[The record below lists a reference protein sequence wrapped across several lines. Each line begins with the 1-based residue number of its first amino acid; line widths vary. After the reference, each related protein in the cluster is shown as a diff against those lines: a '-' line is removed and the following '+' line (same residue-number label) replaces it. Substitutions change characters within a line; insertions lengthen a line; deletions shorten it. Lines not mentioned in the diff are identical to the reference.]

1 MVHIKPIETT
11 RELEAFCERASDFPY
26 LAVDTEFVGEGYFYP
41 QLCLI
46 QLAMPGN
53 RPDCVAAVD
62 PLSSQLSLEPLK
74 LLFENDSVVKVFHS
88 GRQDLAI
95 FFHEFGSLPMP
106 VFDTQL
112 SAMVCGYGQSVG
124 YDALVQDFAG
134 LRLDKSAR
142 LLNWSERPLSQKL
155 LKYALDDVI
164 HLRVIYL
171 ELSEQMRKLDRTH
184 WIQDELNILA
194 SPETYLVNPHDAW
207 KRIRKL
213 KQNGQF
219 LAILRELAAFREEK
233 ARSTNKPRNRILSDD
248 AMVHLAEMRPL
259 TVNQLS
265 KSRVLMK
272 SAKRSGTAEEIVN
285 AVRTG
290 LNTPRDKWPRLQ
302 RRSNPRLNAAVFELL
317 RVLLKVRAKDLGV
330 AEQILAT
337 TDELKDLAS
346 GDTETRQLS
355 GWRREVFGN
364 DAIKLRNGR
373 LAITADGEKLK
384 LVDLADLTA

>member
-1 MVHIKPIETT
+1 MDHIKPIETT
-11 RELEAFCERASDFPY
+11 RELEAFCERASEFPY
-26 LAVDTEFVGEGYFYP
+26 LAVDTEFVGEGFYHP

-46 QLAMPGN
+46 QLAMPGD
-53 RPDCVAAVD
+53 RSDCIAAVD
-62 PLSSQLSLEPLK
+62 PQSSQLSLEPLK
-74 LLFENDSVVKVFHS
+74 KLFENNSVVKVFHS

-95 FFHEFGSLPMP
+95 FFHEFGSLPIP

-124 YDALVQDFAG
+124 YDALVQDVAG

-142 LLNWSERPLSQKL
+142 LHNWSERPLPQKL

-171 ELSEQMRKLDRTH
+171 ELSKKMRKLDRTH

-194 SPETYLVNPHDAW
+194 NPETYLVDPRDAW

-213 KQNGQF
+213 KQDGQF

-233 ARSTNKPRNRILSDD
+233 ARTTNKPRNRILSDD
-248 AMVHLAEMRPL
+248 AIVHLADMRPL
-259 TVNQLS
+259 TTNQLS

-272 SAKRSGTAEEIVN
+272 SAKRSGTAEEIVS
-285 AVRTG
+285 AVRKG
-290 LNTPRDKWPRLQ
+290 LDTPREKWPRLPK
-302 RRSNPRLNAAVFELL
+302 RSKPRLNVAVFELL

-373 LAITADGEKLK
+373 LAITTVGEKLK
-384 LVDLADLTA
+384 LVDLA